1 MEFLQ
6 ICSSMLTIVAMV
18 AVGVVLTKI
27 GWINEQVKDFLIKI
41 TVQLALPTLM
51 FESVITD
58 FTREEIIAMKSR
70 ILIPFASILLTM
82 AVGIAMAYILHVD
95 PKKRGLFI
103 SMFFNSNTI
112 FVGLPVNLALNGKSC
127 IPDVMLY
134 YMASTCLFWTLG
146 VYFISLD
153 GESGEKRRFF
163 SKDTLKNICS
173 LPLISFLLALAW
185 IMTGWEMPKPVLT
198 VLGYFGNL
206 TTPLSM
212 LFIGSCICCVS
223 VEKMK
228 PTREIIGV
236 LVGRCVAA
244 PCIMLTL
251 LHFSAIEPKMGR
263 VFLVQAAMPVMTN
276 TAILARAY
284 HCDEDYAAVMTVL
297 TTLMVVLVVPVYCII
312 FDHIF

>member
-1 MEFLQ
+1 
-6 ICSSMLTIVAMV
+6 MLTIVAMV

-127 IPDVMLY
+127 FHL
-134 YMASTCLFWTLG
+134 
-146 VYFISLD
+146 
-153 GESGEKRRFF
+153 
-163 SKDTLKNICS
+163 
-173 LPLISFLLALAW
+173 
-185 IMTGWEMPKPVLT
+185 PVLD
-198 VLGYFGNL
+198 
-206 TTPLSM
+206 P
-212 LFIGSCICCVS
+212 
-223 VEKMK
+223 
-228 PTREIIGV
+228 
-236 LVGRCVAA
+236 GR
-244 PCIMLTL
+244 L
-251 LHFSAIEPKMGR
+251 LHQPGRGERREEAVLQQRHLKEHLLPAPDQLSPCPGLDYDGVGDAEAGPDGTGLLREPDDPAVHALHWLLHMLRIRGKNEAHPGDHRGPGRPLCGSA
-263 VFLVQAAMPVMTN
+263 LHYAD
-276 TAILARAY
+276 TASFFRN
-284 HCDEDYAAVMTVL
+284 
-297 TTLMVVLVVPVYCII
+297 
-312 FDHIF
+312 

>member
-58 FTREEIIAMKSR
+58 FTREEIIAMKGR

-82 AVGIAMAYILHVD
+82 LVGIALAYILHVD
-95 PKKRGLFI
+95 SKKRGLFI

-112 FVGLPVNLALNGKSC
+112 FVGLPVNLALNGKAC

-153 GESGEKRRFF
+153 GESGEKKRFF

-173 LPLISFLLALAW
+173 LPLISFLLALVW
-185 IMTGWEMPKPVLT
+185 IMTGIEMPKPVLT

-212 LFIGSCICCVS
+212 LFIGSCICSVS

-228 PTREIIGV
+228 PTREIVGV
-236 LVGRCVAA
+236 LIGRFVAA

-251 LHFSAIEPKMGR
+251 LHFSTIEPKMGR

-297 TTLMVVLVVPVYCII
+297 TTLLVVLVVPVYCII